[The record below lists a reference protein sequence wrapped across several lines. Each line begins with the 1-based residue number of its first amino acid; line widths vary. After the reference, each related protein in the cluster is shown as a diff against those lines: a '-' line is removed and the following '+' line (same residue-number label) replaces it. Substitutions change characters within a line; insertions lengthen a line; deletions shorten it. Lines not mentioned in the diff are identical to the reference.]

1 LDICLEG
8 NDDNL
13 PSYPVMKKKKI
24 RRGLGQK
31 KQLFEVNGIL
41 CVCAK
46 FKIG

>member
-1 LDICLEG
+1 MTIYHLTPLR
-8 NDDNL
+8 
-13 PSYPVMKKKKI
+13 KKKI
-24 RRGLGQK
+24 GRGMGQN